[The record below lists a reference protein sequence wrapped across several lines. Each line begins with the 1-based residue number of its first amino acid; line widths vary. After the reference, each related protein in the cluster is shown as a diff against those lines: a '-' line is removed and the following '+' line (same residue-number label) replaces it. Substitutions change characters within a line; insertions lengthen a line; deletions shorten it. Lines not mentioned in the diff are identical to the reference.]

1 MHGHKLGNKIKIPTP
16 SPASR
21 PPSANR
27 PPSGKSINLGL
38 NEDTCYKGKLTLTI
52 LRQMHL
58 FNLCCHD
65 KKI

>member
-27 PPSGKSINLGL
+27 PPSGKLINIVS
-38 NEDTCYKGKLTLTI
+38 NEDTCYKERLTI
-52 LRQMHL
+52 NIMVFFL
-58 FNLCCHD
+58 
-65 KKI
+65 K

>member
-38 NEDTCYKGKLTLTI
+38 NEDTCYKGKLTLNI
-52 LRQMHL
+52 LRQMCL

>member
-27 PPSGKSINLGL
+27 PPSGKSINIVS
-38 NEDTCYKGKLTLTI
+38 NEDTCYKERFTI
-52 LRQMHL
+52 NIMV
-58 FNLCCHD
+58 FF
-65 KKI
+65 